1 MNKIKTRLEDLLTER
16 GRSMYW
22 LSKEKGIAY
31 SVLWRLKTGRATSI
45 RFDILVRICEALE
58 CQPGDLIAM
67 IDDRCPGKSTKR
79 GRAE

>member
-1 MNKIKTRLEDLLTER
+1 MKKIETRLEDLLNER

-45 RFDILVRICEALE
+45 RFDILIRICDALE
-58 CQPGDLIAM
+58 VQPGDLLTIV
-67 IDDRCPGKSTKR
+67 DL
-79 GRAE
+79 GRSGEGSRKKL

>member
-1 MNKIKTRLEDLLTER
+1 MNRIETRLEDLLKDR

-45 RFDILVRICEALE
+45 RFDVLIRICEALD
-58 CQPGDLIAM
+58 CQPGDLLTM
-67 IDDRCPGKSTKR
+67 RDHHRPPRYKR
-79 GRAE
+79 P